1 MQETKENVFIK
12 PFLNAYE
19 TKNKTNNFPTNRVNF
34 FFTLFR
40 KKNKN
45 KNVFNI

>member
-34 FFTLFR
+34 FSLCLE
-40 KKNKN
+40 KKN